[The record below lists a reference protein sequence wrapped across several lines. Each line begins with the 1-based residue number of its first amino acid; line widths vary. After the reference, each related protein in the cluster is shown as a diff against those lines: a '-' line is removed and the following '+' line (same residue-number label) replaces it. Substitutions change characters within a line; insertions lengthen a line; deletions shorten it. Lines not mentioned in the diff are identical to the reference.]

1 MSISFNGIIGSANA
15 DRRLGPIGADDA
27 PSDGGSLF
35 ANFSIVLQ
43 SLSDKNPETLSE
55 NEKLNI
61 RIGNLDQVSESK
73 LSPKEFLSQA
83 IDNGLIKFEDS
94 LEGAIEEQVIDG
106 LVGYLE
112 SGGNIGGRIDL
123 NATAAFVG
131 SRLNLVSADVVADNS
146 YPGRNIFTME
156 HLLRA
161 LEFSDENLTDVSQLD
176 KTSENNLAESGAL
189 SILTGLLKGAPV
201 ELEVHDAGE
210 SIILFD
216 IRNLKVDLQDYV
228 YPASHQKTQE
238 SINGEFLIPQV
249 VPVKI
254 SNKTQE
260 SITGEFLTPPVVP
273 LKISNKTQESITGE
287 FLTPPVVPL
296 KISNTDIVTEDF
308 DPFIPVKVDLFDH
321 EGDLGAFDIIDL
333 PEQQDLVLGTNL
345 IGVTKTVEIDPSV
358 DPRSKLLVVLAIP
371 NDTNLQELPD
381 FVRFKINLKSYINGE
396 INTGQDF
403 AVQQFS
409 GKSDGLIDG
418 SVNIRGDAKALLHSL
433 KEMSAS
439 APSATQIILN
449 TTGTDVSGLNID
461 AWAKPGA
468 ENNKF
473 ILSDQKYGFQLI
485 EENNKSIDVG
495 EIQLILDQKIKLV
508 AGVHNDINDSVASS
522 ALALTAELKS
532 FFKSKFEKANFIS
545 QKLDKVPVEGQNT
558 STPFDPKSFIE
569 AAEVL
574 RLKSVSSLSSLP
586 STISTFGSRLVS
598 SENIN
603 LLNYSD
609 GKFSNQITSQAQ
621 SGSTGSTISHQSN
634 FNNNVSLYD
643 AQYASRISM
652 LVVDKVLNGQE
663 NFEINLE
670 PESFG
675 KIKVNILMDKQSLDI
690 RMFAETQAAASI
702 LRANEDSLLQLTGQN
717 GMKLASFSVGMQ
729 SGADQQRQ
737 NSSQNRNKL
746 TGKADSMLEGA
757 TIQNTQTTS
766 SYRTPTGLNLIA

>member
-1 MSISFNGIIGSANA
+1 MSISFSGVIGSANA
-15 DRRLGPIGADDA
+15 DWQLGLKGADDLR
-27 PSDGGSLF
+27 SDGESLF
-35 ANFSIVLQ
+35 ANFSIVLH
-43 SLSDKNPETLSE
+43 SLSDENPETLSE

-61 RIGNLDQVSESK
+61 SIGNLDQASENK

-94 LEGAIEEQVIDG
+94 LEGAIEEQGVDG

-112 SGGNIGGRIDL
+112 SGGNIGARIDL
-123 NATAAFVG
+123 NATAAFVD
-131 SRLNLVSADVVADNS
+131 SRLNLVSADIVADNS
-146 YPGRNIFTME
+146 YPGSNIFTME
-156 HLLRA
+156 QLFRA
-161 LEFSDENLTDVSQLD
+161 LNFSDENSTDVSQPD
-176 KTSENNLAESGAL
+176 KTLENNLAEGGAL

-201 ELEVHDAGE
+201 KLEVNDTGP
-210 SIILFD
+210 STILFD
-216 IRNLKVDLQDYV
+216 IRDLKVDLQDHV
-228 YPASHQKTQE
+228 YPESDQKTNE
-238 SINGEFLIPQV
+238 PITGEFLIPQV

-254 SNKTQE
+254 SN
-260 SITGEFLTPPVVP
+260 S
-273 LKISNKTQESITGE
+273 
-287 FLTPPVVPL
+287 
-296 KISNTDIVTEDF
+296 DIVKEEF
-308 DPFIPVKVDLFDH
+308 DPFIPVKVNLFDH
-321 EGDLGAFDIIDL
+321 QGDLGAFDIIDL

-345 IGVTKTVEIDPSV
+345 MGVTKTVEIDPSV

-381 FVRFKINLKSYINGE
+381 FVRFKINLKSYTNSE
-396 INTGQDF
+396 IGTGQGF
-403 AVQQFS
+403 EVQQFS
-409 GKSDGLIDG
+409 GTADGVIDG
-418 SVNIRGDAKALLHSL
+418 SADIRGDAKALLHSL
-433 KEMSAS
+433 EEMSAFS
-439 APSATQIILN
+439 SSATQIILK
-449 TTGTDVSGLNID
+449 TTGMDVAGLNID
-461 AWAKPGA
+461 AWAKTGA

-473 ILSDQKYGFQLI
+473 ISSDKNYGFQI
-485 EENNKSIDVG
+485 FEENKKPIDVDQ
-495 EIQLILDQKIKLV
+495 IQLILDQKIKLV
-508 AGVHNDINDSVASS
+508 AGVHNDNNDSVASS

-532 FFKSKFEKANFIS
+532 FFKSNFEKANFIS
-545 QKLDKVPVEGQNT
+545 KKLDKVRVEGQNT

-574 RLKSVSSLSSLP
+574 RLKSISSLSSLP
-586 STISTFGSRLVS
+586 STIATSGSRLVS
-598 SENIN
+598 GENIN
-603 LLNYSD
+603 LLNYSSE
-609 GKFSNQITSQAQ
+609 KFSNQNTSQAQ
-621 SGSTGSTISHQSN
+621 SGSTASTIGHQSS

-746 TGKADSMLEGA
+746 TGKADSVLESA